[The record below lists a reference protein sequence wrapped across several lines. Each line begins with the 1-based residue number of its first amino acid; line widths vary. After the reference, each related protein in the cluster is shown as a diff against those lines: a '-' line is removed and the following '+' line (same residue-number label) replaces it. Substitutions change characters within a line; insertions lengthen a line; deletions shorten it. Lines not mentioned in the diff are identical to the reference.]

1 MRKYPLKVAKSLET
15 RKQANAFRKLG
26 SCSSLI
32 DFSSN
37 DYLGIASLEEVFWKG
52 HEILLKNNILRNG
65 ATGSRLLSG
74 NHELYKQAEKCIAE
88 FHEAEAALIFNS
100 GYDANL
106 GVFSSIPKRED
117 VILYDEFVHASI
129 RDGISMGKAR
139 AYKFKHN
146 DLTDLKR
153 IAEKAIS
160 SNKNAEVFVVTEA
173 VFSMDGDSPNLEG
186 MLSFAEENGFFLI
199 VDEAHSVGVD
209 GKDGRG
215 LVQKMAFQDR
225 IFARIVTFG
234 KAIGAHGAAVLGSE
248 QLKDYLIN
256 FARSFIYTT
265 ALPPH
270 ALATVVASYQYLQ
283 NSSEVEKL
291 QNLIKFFKAE
301 VSKMALEKLFLESH
315 SAIQCCIIPGNENVK
330 AVSERL
336 KKEGFDV
343 KAILSPTVSSG
354 KERLRI
360 CLHSFNSEEE
370 ISRLLTFI
378 NTFAQTVKINSD

>member
-15 RKQANAFRKLG
+15 RKQANAFRRLANG
-26 SCSSLI
+26 TSLI

-37 DYLGIASLEEVFWKG
+37 DYLGIASSEKVFWES
-52 HEILLKNNILRNG
+52 HDILLKNNMLRNG

-74 NHELYKQAEKCIAE
+74 NHELYDMAEKAIAR

-100 GYDANL
+100 GYDANV

-117 VILYDEFVHASI
+117 IILYDELVHASI
-129 RDGISMGKAR
+129 RDGISMGKAK
-139 AYKFKHN
+139 AYKYRHN
-146 DLTDLKR
+146 DLSDLKR
-153 IAEKAIS
+153 IAKKAIS

-173 VFSMDGDSPNLEG
+173 VFSMDGDSPNLEEI
-186 MLSFAEENGFFLI
+186 LSFAEENGFFLI
-199 VDEAHSVGVD
+199 VDEAHSVGVE
-209 GKDGRG
+209 GKNGKG
-215 LVQKMAFQDR
+215 KVQKMAFQNR

-270 ALATVVASYQYLQ
+270 ALASVMASYQYLQ